1 MAGARCTSA
10 GANASRG
17 ETEHCVSPPRAICT
31 QRISCSRAFIRTTQN
46 SSCGRCATRPQRT
59 AATSRA
65 RSRRRRSAAGASATL
80 RPSSSAAITRP
91 ASAAFIP
98 ASSSSSPALAR
109 RNEERPRERRRPAS
123 TSSRPPRTTRSS
135 SASGSPAAPSLRI
148 LSACLTRSGQCSARA
163 RAVPWSGFHSRAPGP
178 TPRSRNATDQKR
190 ALSAKNALILS
201 LVSRRRADSVR
212 TKVQRSS

>member
-1 MAGARCTSA
+1 MLLQGVEQLHLHSPYPTP
-10 GANASRG
+10 SRG
-17 ETEHCVSPPRAICT
+17 TSETASGGPHAP
-31 QRISCSRAFIRTTQN
+31 
-46 SSCGRCATRPQRT
+46 
-59 AATSRA
+59 SRA

-123 TSSRPPRTTRSS
+123 TSSRLPRTTRSS

-148 LSACLTRSGQCSARA
+148 LSACLTRVWAMQRTCQGRSVERVPIPGSQTDTPVQKRDRSEARA
-163 RAVPWSGFHSRAPGP
+163 EREERLDLVVGLAQARRQRAHERPEKLVGEILGQEHQLFQSHLLTHVQP
-178 TPRSRNATDQKR
+178 TA
-190 ALSAKNALILS
+190 
-201 LVSRRRADSVR
+201 
-212 TKVQRSS
+212 